1 MEKILPF
8 LIISS
13 LIIFI
18 DFAAYLIGW
27 KGIVHRYIITLAEI
41 GALLAGPW
49 AYAGWGAG
57 NVCCAQDEID
67 TAAFA
72 SPHQLTVITIIVLA
86 LAAYGYSKF
95 RKQLATPVMEV
106 AVNVALI
113 AGIVFNIVLS
123 FHIVNKLFVA
133 LGTIPIILLGLLM
146 LIKNQQLF
154 ISQHTYEKG
163 APYKRTEVWAWKI
176 LLAQPLIKFPLL
188 LLLCLPF
195 LVIVIIFLLLF
206 GQKPDS
212 IIRAFTETYH
222 HNFSQWDY
230 KCDNVECGGHYLCS
244 VAANGHKRLV
254 KPVRYGTRNNGIIIC
269 NRQLLVANA
278 FEELLQERMPAVH
291 RSVRKQYN
299 KVGNLI
305 HRYYN
310 IFNNK
315 IISDIVYIIMKPLEW
330 CFLLV
335 LYTFDSKPENR
346 IAMQYLGKTNRA
358 AITPQ

>member
-1 MEKILPF
+1 MNSF
-8 LIISS
+8 
-13 LIIFI
+13 
-18 DFAAYLIGW
+18 
-27 KGIVHRYIITLAEI
+27 IITLAEI
-41 GALLAGPW
+41 GALFVGPC
-49 AYAGWGAG
+49 AYAGWGEG

-72 SPHQLTVITIIVLA
+72 SPHQLTIITIIVLA
-86 LAAYGYSKF
+86 LAAYVYSKL

-106 AVNVALI
+106 VVNVAI
-113 AGIVFNIVLS
+113 IVGIVFNIVLS
-123 FHIVNKLFVA
+123 FHIVDKLFVV
-133 LGTIPIILLGLLM
+133 LGTVPIILLGILM

-154 ISQHTYEKG
+154 RDQHIYDNSI
-163 APYKRTEVWAWKI
+163 PYKKIEGWAWKI
-176 LLAQPLIKFPLL
+176 LLAEPLIKFPILL
-188 LLLCLPF
+188 LFCLPF
-195 LVIVIIFLLLF
+195 LLIVIIFLLLF

-222 HNFSQWDY
+222 HNLSQWDY

-254 KPVRYGTRNNGIIIC
+254 KPVRYGTRNNAIIIC

-291 RSVRKQYN
+291 RFVRKQYN

-310 IFNNK
+310 IFNIK
-315 IISDIVYIIMKPLEW
+315 IISDIIYFFMKPLEW

-346 IAMQYLGKTNRA
+346 IAMQYLSKTDRA
-358 AITPQ
+358 AIPPHQKPPFNRITC